1 MASRAVKTGPRHGDA
16 ADADLPVP
24 GPNPPVPDQQM
35 LHLIPV
41 RDQQVEVPQVVSQ
54 QEAMEL
60 PKRDAV
66 VVAADPEAREIL
78 LLLPAVSDRAL
89 AFSETGSDLNHP

>member
-1 MASRAVKTGPRHGDA
+1 MKTGPRHGDA

-35 LHLIPV
+35 LHLIPA
-41 RDQQVEVPQVVSQ
+41 RDQRVEVPQVVSQ
-54 QEAMEL
+54 QQAMEL

-66 VVAADPEAREIL
+66 VVAVDPEAREIP
-78 LLLPAVSDRAL
+78 LLLPAVSDRPL

>member
-1 MASRAVKTGPRHGDA
+1 
-16 ADADLPVP
+16 
-24 GPNPPVPDQQM
+24 M

-41 RDQQVEVPQVVSQ
+41 RDQQVEVPQVVSQQEVSQ

-78 LLLPAVSDRAL
+78 LLLPAVSDWAL